1 MTATGLRVLI
11 VDDEAPARH
20 RLRELLEQDE
30 GIGAIAE
37 ASNGLL
43 AIDAIRREPFDLVF
57 LDVQMP
63 ECTGMD
69 VVEAV
74 GPVHMPLSIFVTA
87 YDQHAVRA
95 FENNAIDYLL
105 KPFSDERFE
114 AALVR
119 AKSRLSE
126 RRSAAVAQAL
136 LDVASGKPC
145 MAHYLDRIVVKANGV
160 TQFVPVGQIEWIES
174 AGVYVTVHLANRAFL
189 HRASMRE
196 MSAGLDPRRFIRV
209 HRSAIVQLDCVLQLE
224 PLSHG
229 EFEVVLKSGART
241 RISRSYRSELEK
253 RLGQSL

>member
-11 VDDEAPARH
+11 VDDEAPARQ
-20 RLRELLEQDE
+20 RLRELLEQDT
-30 GIGAIAE
+30 GIRGITE

-43 AIDAIRREPFDLVF
+43 AIAAVRQEPFDLVF

-63 ECTGMD
+63 ECNGME

-74 GPVHMPLSIFVTA
+74 GPVHMPLVVFVTA
-87 YDQHAVRA
+87 YDQHAIRA

-114 AALVR
+114 AALAR
-119 AKSRLSE
+119 AKSRVAQQQ
-126 RRSAAVAQAL
+126 SAAVAHAMLQTIG
-136 LDVASGKPC
+136 GKPEG
-145 MAHYLDRIVVKANGV
+145 APFLDRLVVKANGL
-160 TQFVPVGQIEWIES
+160 TQFVPVADIEWIES
-174 AGVYVTVHLANRAFL
+174 AGVYVTVHLGHRSFL

-196 MSAGLDPRRFIRV
+196 MSASLDPRCFIRV
-209 HRSAIVQLDCVLQLE
+209 HRSAIVHIDRVVQLE
-224 PLSHG
+224 PISHG

-241 RISRSYRSELEK
+241 RISRSYRPDLES